1 MAVFLP
7 NVDLD
12 VSKLKRFHDSHLR
25 GPVPNISLANLH
37 NVVSESNNAG
47 EENVEKYDDGLGY
60 YEDGVKRT
68 LSDEQI
74 KMFRHSEIQ
83 RLLAARRRDTGAK
96 QAEPQMEEKNNSD
109 KRSDFTGER
118 ETGNNSKRTNPK
130 VNGAGGRS
138 KRKNHFNDEPQD
150 ENADVVLDY

>member
-7 NVDLD
+7 NVESD
-12 VSKLKRFHDSHLR
+12 VSKLKKFHASHFC
-25 GPVPNISLANLH
+25 GPVPNISSAKLH
-37 NVVSESNNAG
+37 NEVLESHNAG
-47 EENVEKYDDGLGY
+47 EENLEEDDDDLGY

-83 RLLAARRRDTGAK
+83 RLLAARRRYAEAK
-96 QAEPQMEEKNNSD
+96 QAEPQMVEKNNSD
-109 KRSDFTGER
+109 KRSDFTEER
-118 ETGNNSKRTNPK
+118 ETGNNSKKMNPK
-130 VNGAGGRS
+130 VNGAGGRG
-138 KRKNHFNDEPQD
+138 KRKNHFSDEPQD